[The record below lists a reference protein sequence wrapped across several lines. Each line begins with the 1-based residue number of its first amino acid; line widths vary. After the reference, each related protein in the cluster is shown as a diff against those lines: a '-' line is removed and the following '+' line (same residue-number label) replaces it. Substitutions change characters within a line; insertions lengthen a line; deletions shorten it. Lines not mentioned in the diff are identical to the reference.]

1 MVIEWLAFWG
11 VAEATAF
18 VFKPILEDLAKDAAK
33 GVAGDYIKSCFKS
46 VFSESSAKPL
56 AKATGQAVKELLE
69 QIQEE
74 LLDHDVDKAE
84 LRDWIPDVKQFLQ
97 QDSVKEALG
106 DAFASTD
113 PRLDPGR
120 FAQGWLAITSRHKL
134 PDDFSWERVVKRVS
148 RKIKEIRDHS
158 SELREVF
165 ESQALGEIVTVIR
178 QIPGLPPGFDIE
190 VYRSAVMERYGNL
203 NFESLDTTGAYYSG
217 VKLWSVFVP
226 QSVRECQEYYPQVLE
241 LPKEHLKRLREGSEL
256 APDDSPG
263 EEAEERRRSYLE
275 QPVRP
280 VLEVVD
286 DDRLPGLVIL
296 GDPGAGKSSLL
307 RFLALRW
314 ARITDPNEFSTRPL

>member
-46 VFSESSAKPL
+46 VFSALSAEPL

-84 LRDWIPDVKQFLQ
+84 LRDWIPDVKQLLH

-134 PDDFSWERVVKRVS
+134 PDGFSWERVVKRVS
-148 RKIKEIRDHS
+148 RKIKEIRDQS
-158 SELREVF
+158 SELR
-165 ESQALGEIVTVIR
+165 
-178 QIPGLPPGFDIE
+178 GFR
-190 VYRSAVMERYGNL
+190 V
-203 NFESLDTTGAYYSG
+203 
-217 VKLWSVFVP
+217 
-226 QSVRECQEYYPQVLE
+226 
-241 LPKEHLKRLREGSEL
+241 
-256 APDDSPG
+256 
-263 EEAEERRRSYLE
+263 
-275 QPVRP
+275 
-280 VLEVVD
+280 
-286 DDRLPGLVIL
+286 
-296 GDPGAGKSSLL
+296 AGP
-307 RFLALRW
+307 A
-314 ARITDPNEFSTRPL
+314 